1 MSVFTLVASVT
12 TAVCVYANRK
22 AVGVAPLCSDDYSSC
37 CVDYRRARGG
47 DAGRSG
53 NL

>member
-22 AVGVAPLCSDDYSSC
+22 AAGVAPLCSDDLSSC
-37 CVDYRRARGG
+37 YVEYRRARGG
-47 DAGRSG
+47 GAGRSG